1 MPVDVKAILSAAEP
15 QPVFGEDVM
24 ALSRIA
30 QSNRTYARAQQLREK
45 QESDTFA
52 IAQGAEIAGSVN
64 FMDSVADIDLSISEI
79 AKMAS
84 ANKGNKLV
92 EASLTT
98 LRGGLE
104 ETKQLASGRNS
115 AIDSLNTLSDKV
127 YQ

>member
-64 FMDSVADIDLSISEI
+64 FMDSVADIDVSIAEI
-79 AKMAS
+79 AKMSA
-84 ANKGNKLV
+84 ANKGNDLV
-92 EASLTT
+92 QASLTK